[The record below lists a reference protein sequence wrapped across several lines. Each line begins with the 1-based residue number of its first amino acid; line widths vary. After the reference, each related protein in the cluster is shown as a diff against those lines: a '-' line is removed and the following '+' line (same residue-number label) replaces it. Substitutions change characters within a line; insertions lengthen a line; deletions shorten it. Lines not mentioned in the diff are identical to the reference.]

1 MPCMSFDQIGSPWGI
16 YESVGIWGKTAVK
29 GGCRRGTYNAGSHL
43 ADGVK
48 GELSRSD
55 LSLFTSD

>member
-1 MPCMSFDQIGSPWGI
+1 MGI
-16 YESVGIWGKTAVK
+16 YESVGTWGKTAVK
-29 GGCRRGTYNAGSHL
+29 GGCRRGMYDAGSHL
-43 ADGVK
+43 SDGVK